1 MQYKEP
7 IKNLNFQFALVKRS
21 LIVNSP
27 YQRELSTAL
36 VKKLVNSVDQGFI
49 VPVIL
54 TPKEDGFFDLTDGQ
68 HRLSAADKL
77 AGGLDYEV
85 PAVIIPVEFRDFPLF
100 YNIEKSDNIKDKCEK
115 LYRLYCD
122 KAEIEGVLEKDIMA
136 AANYEAYLFSLAF
149 AYCENGLKSPSLVE
163 PPVKKI
169 DKGFLM
175 GQKPSGELYQLP
187 LKESIL
193 IRRERGILIASLERT
208 VEEVCQDY
216 GISDFNLK
224 RTIVS
229 KSSQA
234 LWGMRRKIEESFED
248 ALPMLMSQIYEMDW
262 SWMRGQ

>member
-1 MQYKEP
+1 MKYMEP
-7 IKNLNFQFALVKRS
+7 IKNLNFEFTLVDRS
-21 LIVNSP
+21 KILNSP

-54 TPKEDGFFDLTDGQ
+54 ILREDGFFDLTDGQ
-68 HRLSAADKL
+68 HRLATSDKVV
-77 AGGLDYEV
+77 GNLDYQV
-85 PAVIIPVEFRDFPLF
+85 PAIIVPPEFRDFPLF

-115 LYRLYCD
+115 VYRLYCD
-122 KAEIEGVLEKDIMA
+122 KAEDGEILEKDIMA
-136 AANYEAYLFSLAF
+136 AANYEAYLFSLGF

-175 GQKPSGELYQLP
+175 GQEASGIMYQMP
-187 LKESIL
+187 LEESIL
-193 IRRERGILIASLERT
+193 IRRERGVLIASLERT
-208 VEEVCQDY
+208 VEEVCQEY

-229 KSSQA
+229 KSSQG
-234 LWGMRRKIEESFED
+234 LWGMRRKIEEPFED
-248 ALPMLMSQIYEMDW
+248 ALPMLMSQIIEMDW